1 MFDHASAPV
10 VVRLMELLE
19 KTSNGQIIVPREEI
33 GPDSIRRTGIDSVGL
48 LVFLIAVEDEY
59 GIEWN
64 DDVPAT
70 ILHSFAAMA
79 AYIEKELGLAA

>member
-1 MFDHASAPV
+1 MSAHASNPV
-10 VVRLMELLE
+10 VLRLMELLE
-19 KTSNGQIIVPREEI
+19 KTSNGQLIVPRGET

-70 ILHSFAAMA
+70 TLHSFAAMA